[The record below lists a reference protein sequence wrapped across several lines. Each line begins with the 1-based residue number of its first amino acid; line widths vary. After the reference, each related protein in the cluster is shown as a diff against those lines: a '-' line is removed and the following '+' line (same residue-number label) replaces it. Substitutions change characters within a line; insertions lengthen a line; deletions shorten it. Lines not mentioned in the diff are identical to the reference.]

1 MVEIFIIVI
10 ITLLITPSSLII
22 HLLAIFR
29 VIEVGLSIIN
39 PNYLIAGIVI
49 TLIPSPPSTNTL
61 HNNNP
66 LHCTSM
72 IGSHSCSTP
81 MAFKDVDTFGTLGV
95 NNPFF
100 NSLQTND
107 IIATN
112 YPMVMFAFNDLTSF
126 TIR

>member
-1 MVEIFIIVI
+1 
-10 ITLLITPSSLII
+10 
-22 HLLAIFR
+22 
-29 VIEVGLSIIN
+29 
-39 PNYLIAGIVI
+39 
-49 TLIPSPPSTNTL
+49 
-61 HNNNP
+61 
-66 LHCTSM
+66 
-72 IGSHSCSTP
+72 